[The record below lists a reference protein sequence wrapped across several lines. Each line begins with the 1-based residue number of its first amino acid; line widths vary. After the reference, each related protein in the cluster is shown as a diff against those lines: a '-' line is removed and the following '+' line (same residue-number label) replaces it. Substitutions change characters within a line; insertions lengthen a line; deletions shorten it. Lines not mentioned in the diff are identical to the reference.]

1 MAHDLLGSLRHFLE
15 RFRHMG
21 YELVRSINA
30 AAITGFHD
38 AALSPITVNC
48 APPRAAFAALWRAI
62 ADNHRCNALLSLE
75 EERASR
81 IPIGDPDLSVCRYR
95 IDRYNVERSAAVAAI
110 DETLLDVLADVP
122 RHRAARLYTETA
134 GSMIDRLSTLAI
146 RIHRMRLY
154 SERHARDGML
164 MPHYLSGLAA
174 LVAQRVNLA
183 CCFDEF
189 IAGASLGIAY
199 FSMSRRRRDREG
211 EPQRHPAKQ
220 RDFVS

>member
-1 MAHDLLGSLRHFLE
+1 MTYKFLNAQGHTCCE
-15 RFRHMG
+15 SNHINFLCPRCRPRG
-21 YELVRSINA
+21 EEL
-30 AAITGFHD
+30 
-38 AALSPITVNC
+38 
-48 APPRAAFAALWRAI
+48 RAAMSRVPPAP
-62 ADNHRCNALLSLE
+62 SLIKPPSP
-75 EERASR
+75 RASR

-110 DETLLDVLADVP
+110 DETLLDVLSDVP

-154 SERHARDGML
+154 SERHARDGMP